1 MNGIRA
7 FTQHLSVDDE
17 PGTSADRETRGR
29 CWIGVTL
36 PATDDYGR
44 RHGAKRAGAIE
55 ISRQNVN
62 QSFAPQ
68 LRISY
73 CEDVERRDSNEGGVE
88 LDGRPQASDQR
99 TPQQQHTQDRELGP
113 QSQYWVSALVCRDG
127 VKRLQEQAIHDATLR
142 HPCGRVGSGLLLRN
156 VV

>member
-1 MNGIRA
+1 MNRIRA

-55 ISRQNVN
+55 VSRQNVK

-73 CEDVERRDSNEGGVE
+73 REDVERRDSNEGGVDI
-88 LDGRPQASDQR
+88 DG
-99 TPQQQHTQDRELGP
+99 
-113 QSQYWVSALVCRDG
+113 QSQNSY
-127 VKRLQEQAIHDATLR
+127 LR
-142 HPCGRVGSGLLLRN
+142 HNQP
-156 VV
+156 